1 MKGFGGMLSLT
12 FKADIE
18 ETKQI
23 VSSFE
28 IFTLAESL
36 GAVESLVQQPAMM
49 SNAKIPKEV
58 REKNGLKDGLIR
70 ISIGIE
76 DIEDLIADLENAISK
91 VLG

>member
-1 MKGFGGMLSLT
+1 
-12 FKADIE
+12 
-18 ETKQI
+18 
-23 VSSFE
+23 
-28 IFTLAESL
+28 
-36 GAVESLVQQPAMM
+36 MM